1 MRISD
6 WSSDVCSSDLFGK
19 AGDGG
24 DGTGKLRLERG
35 CSVIGQFLAQPPICA
50 KRADRRKAAA
60 AQAIRHQRG
69 GHAKPHGALAIK
81 RSVDIENHQPDGRP
95 VDRSEEHT
103 SELQSLMRISY
114 AVFCL

>member
-6 WSSDVCSSDLFGK
+6 WSSDVCSSDL
-19 AGDGG
+19 
-24 DGTGKLRLERG
+24 
-35 CSVIGQFLAQPPICA
+35 FLAQPPICA

-81 RSVDIENHQPDGRP
+81 SSVDIENHQPDGRP
-95 VDRSEEHT
+95 VDSQHQQTKSEE
-103 SELQSLMRISY
+103 SRVGKECVSQGRDWWSPEP
-114 AVFCL
+114 